1 MDWRPGYGRGHFN
14 LSGNILANVL
24 PNIRLVKGWFIN
36 SLPVFLQT
44 IDRDNR
50 ACSSPVTYLH
60 VDSDLYDSARDIFYL
75 LGNRLRPGSIIIF
88 DELTNYP
95 SYDKHEMK
103 VLFEY
108 VSSHPDFQLRVI
120 GAATPMHL
128 DPPHDIFYQS
138 VAFIVV

>member
-1 MDWRPGYGRGHFN
+1 MSN
-14 LSGNILANVL
+14 LL

-36 SLPVFLQT
+36 SLPPFLQEM
-44 IDRDNR
+44 DRSYND
-50 ACSSPVTYLH
+50 CSPPVTYLH

-75 LGNRLRPGSIIIF
+75 LGNRLIPGSIIIF

-95 SYDKHEMK
+95 MYDKHEMK
-103 VLFEY
+103 MLFEY

-128 DPPHDIFYQS
+128 QPPHDIYYQS